1 MENLKL
7 KAEKREKVGGLNSK
21 TAVYKENK
29 IPGIIYGGKDEP
41 LPILVNNNELLKI
54 INNEGLFNTVVEVEL
69 DKKTENVV
77 FKEVQKHPSKNIF
90 THIDLQRVVEGTKVN
105 VVVPVLLKNQDKCFG
120 VKIEGGVINH
130 VLKEISVLASP
141 ESIPESIEVD
151 MEEIKTKEKV
161 RLSSLTENND
171 YDFPSSLK
179 NQDPVLV
186 SVLTARGGGLDFE
199 DEEVD
204 DVEEGAEADSTEASD
219 EKSSE
224 ETSLPIKFVNLSLSN
239 ACNG

>member
-7 KAEKREKVGGLNSK
+7 KAEKREKVGGLSSK

-105 VVVPVLLKNQDKCFG
+105 VVVPVLLKNQDKCYG

-130 VLKEISVLASP
+130 VLKEISVLANP
-141 ESIPESIEVD
+141 ELIPESIEVD
-151 MEEIKTKEKV
+151 MEEIKAKEKV
-161 RLSSLTENND
+161 RLSSLSENSG
-171 YDFPSSLK
+171 YDFPSTLK

-204 DVEEGAEADSTEASD
+204 DVDEGADAESTEASD

-224 ETSLPIKFVNLSLSN
+224 ETNSDNPEDKSE
-239 ACNG
+239 

>member
-1 MENLKL
+1 M
-7 KAEKREKVGGLNSK
+7 
-21 TAVYKENK
+21 
-29 IPGIIYGGKDEP
+29 
-41 LPILVNNNELLKI
+41 VNNNELLKI

-130 VLKEISVLASP
+130 VLKEISVLANP
-141 ESIPESIEVD
+141 ELIPESIEVD
-151 MEEIKTKEKV
+151 MEEIKSKEKV
-161 RLSSLTENND
+161 RLSSLSENSD
-171 YDFPSSLK
+171 YDFPSTLK

-186 SVLTARGGGLDFE
+186 SVLTAKGGGLDFE

-204 DVEEGAEADSTEASD
+204 DVEEGAEAESTEASD

-224 ETSLPIKFVNLSLSN
+224 ETNSDNSEEKSE
-239 ACNG
+239 

>member
-130 VLKEISVLASP
+130 VLKEISVLANP

-151 MEEIKTKEKV
+151 MEEIKSKEKV
-161 RLSSLTENND
+161 RLSSLSENGD
-171 YDFPSSLK
+171 YDFPSTLK

-204 DVEEGAEADSTEASD
+204 DVEEGAEAESTEASD

-224 ETSLPIKFVNLSLSN
+224 ETNSDNSEEKSE
-239 ACNG
+239 

>member
-7 KAEKREKVGGLNSK
+7 KAEKREKFRGVSSK
-21 TAVYKENK
+21 TDVYKENK

-130 VLKEISVLASP
+130 VLKEISVLANP

-151 MEEIKTKEKV
+151 MEEIKSKEKV
-161 RLSSLTENND
+161 RLSSLSENSD
-171 YDFPSSLK
+171 YDFPSTLK

-204 DVEEGAEADSTEASD
+204 DVEEGAEAESTEASD

-224 ETSLPIKFVNLSLSN
+224 ETNSDNSEGKSE
-239 ACNG
+239 

>member
-1 MENLKL
+1 MESLKL
-7 KAEKREKVGGLNSK
+7 KAEKREKVGGLSSK

-130 VLKEISVLASP
+130 VLKEISVLANP

-151 MEEIKTKEKV
+151 MEEIKAKEKV
-161 RLSSLTENND
+161 RLSSLSQNND

-204 DVEEGAEADSTEASD
+204 DVEEGAEAESTEASD

-224 ETSLPIKFVNLSLSN
+224 ETSSDNSEEKSE
-239 ACNG
+239 

>member
-1 MENLKL
+1 METLKL
-7 KAEKREKVGGLNSK
+7 KAEKRDEIGGLAPK
-21 TAVYKENK
+21 KAVYKGNK
-29 IPGIIYGGKDEP
+29 VPGIIYGGKTDP
-41 LPILVNNNELLKI
+41 QPIYVQKNELLRI
-54 INNEGLFNTVVEVEL
+54 ISNEGLFNSVVEVEIEN
-69 DKKTENVV
+69 KKENVV

-120 VKIEGGVINH
+120 VKIEGGEINH
-130 VLKEISVLASP
+130 VLKEISVLANP

-151 MEEIKTKEKV
+151 MEEIKAKEKV
-161 RLSSLTENND
+161 RLSSLSENSD

-204 DVEEGAEADSTEASD
+204 DVEEGAEAESTEASD

-224 ETSLPIKFVNLSLSN
+224 ETNSDNSEGKSE
-239 ACNG
+239 

>member
-7 KAEKREKVGGLNSK
+7 KAEKREKVGGLSAK
-21 TAVYKENK
+21 TSVYKENK

-130 VLKEISVLASP
+130 VLKEVSVLANP

-151 MEEIKTKEKV
+151 MEEIKAKEKV
-161 RLSSLTENND
+161 RLSSLSENSD
-171 YDFPSSLK
+171 YDFPSTLK

-204 DVEEGAEADSTEASD
+204 DVEEGAEAESTEASD
-219 EKSSE
+219 EKPSE
-224 ETSLPIKFVNLSLSN
+224 ETSSDNSEEKSE
-239 ACNG
+239 

>member
-1 MENLKL
+1 M
-7 KAEKREKVGGLNSK
+7 
-21 TAVYKENK
+21 
-29 IPGIIYGGKDEP
+29 
-41 LPILVNNNELLKI
+41 
-54 INNEGLFNTVVEVEL
+54 
-69 DKKTENVV
+69 
-77 FKEVQKHPSKNIF
+77 
-90 THIDLQRVVEGTKVN
+90 
-105 VVVPVLLKNQDKCFG
+105 
-120 VKIEGGVINH
+120 KIEGGVINH
-130 VLKEISVLASP
+130 VLKEISVLANP

-161 RLSSLTENND
+161 RLSSLSENSD

-204 DVEEGAEADSTEASD
+204 DVEEGAEAESTEASD

-224 ETSLPIKFVNLSLSN
+224 ETSSDNSEEKSE
-239 ACNG
+239 

>member
-1 MENLKL
+1 MCI
-7 KAEKREKVGGLNSK
+7 R
-21 TAVYKENK
+21 
-29 IPGIIYGGKDEP
+29 DR
-41 LPILVNNNELLKI
+41 VNNNELLKI

-130 VLKEISVLASP
+130 VLKEISVLANP

-151 MEEIKTKEKV
+151 MEEIKAKEKV
-161 RLSSLTENND
+161 RLSSLSENSD

-199 DEEVD
+199 DQEVD
-204 DVEEGAEADSTEASD
+204 DVEEGAEAESTEASD

-224 ETSLPIKFVNLSLSN
+224 ETNSDNSEGKSE
-239 ACNG
+239 

>member
-1 MENLKL
+1 MCI
-7 KAEKREKVGGLNSK
+7 R
-21 TAVYKENK
+21 
-29 IPGIIYGGKDEP
+29 DR
-41 LPILVNNNELLKI
+41 VNNNELLKI

-130 VLKEISVLASP
+130 VLKEISVLANP

-151 MEEIKTKEKV
+151 MKEIKAKEKV
-161 RLSSLTENND
+161 RLSSLSENSD

-204 DVEEGAEADSTEASD
+204 DVEEGAEAESTEASD

-224 ETSLPIKFVNLSLSN
+224 ETNSDNSEGKSE
-239 ACNG
+239 

>member
-1 MENLKL
+1 M
-7 KAEKREKVGGLNSK
+7 
-21 TAVYKENK
+21 
-29 IPGIIYGGKDEP
+29 
-41 LPILVNNNELLKI
+41 VNNNELLKI

-130 VLKEISVLASP
+130 VLKEIAVLANP

-151 MEEIKTKEKV
+151 MEEIKAKEKV
-161 RLSSLTENND
+161 RLSSLSENSD

-204 DVEEGAEADSTEASD
+204 DVEEGAEAESTEASD

-224 ETSLPIKFVNLSLSN
+224 ETNSDNSEGKSE
-239 ACNG
+239 

>member
-1 MENLKL
+1 MGNLKL
-7 KAEKREKVGGLNSK
+7 KAEKREKVGGLSSK

-29 IPGIIYGGKDEP
+29 IPGIIYGGKDKP

-54 INNEGLFNTVVEVEL
+54 INYEGLFNTIVEVEL

-130 VLKEISVLASP
+130 VLKEISVLANP

-151 MEEIKTKEKV
+151 MEEIKSKEKV
-161 RLSSLTENND
+161 RLSSLSENSD
-171 YDFPSSLK
+171 YDFPSTLK

-204 DVEEGAEADSTEASD
+204 DVDEGADAESTEASD

-224 ETSLPIKFVNLSLSN
+224 ETNSDNPEDKSE
-239 ACNG
+239 

>member
-7 KAEKREKVGGLNSK
+7 KAEKREEVGGLSSK

-54 INNEGLFNTVVEVEL
+54 IDNEGLFNTVVEVEL

-130 VLKEISVLASP
+130 VLKEISVLANP

-151 MEEIKTKEKV
+151 MEEIKSKEKV
-161 RLSSLTENND
+161 RLSSLSENSD
-171 YDFPSSLK
+171 YDFPSTLK
-179 NQDPVLV
+179 YQDPVLV

-204 DVEEGAEADSTEASD
+204 DVEEGAEAESTEASD

-224 ETSLPIKFVNLSLSN
+224 ETSSDNSEEKSE
-239 ACNG
+239 

>member
-7 KAEKREKVGGLNSK
+7 KAEKREKIGGLSSK
-21 TAVYKENK
+21 TAIYKENK
-29 IPGIIYGGKDEP
+29 IPGIIYGGKGEP

-54 INNEGLFNTVVEVEL
+54 INKEGIFNTIVEVEL
-69 DKKTENVV
+69 DKETENVV

-90 THIDLQRVVEGTKVN
+90 THIDLQRVVKGTKVN

-151 MEEIKTKEKV
+151 MEDIKAKEKV
-161 RLSSLTENND
+161 RLGSLAANSE

-186 SVLTARGGGLDFE
+186 SVLTAKGGSLDFE

-204 DVEEGAEADSTEASD
+204 DVEEGAETESTEATD
-219 EKSSE
+219 EKSSDKNSSDNSE
-224 ETSLPIKFVNLSLSN
+224 EK
-239 ACNG
+239 AE

>member
-130 VLKEISVLASP
+130 VLKEISVLANP

-151 MEEIKTKEKV
+151 MEEIKSKEKV
-161 RLSSLTENND
+161 RLSSLSENND
-171 YDFPSSLK
+171 YDFPSTLK

-204 DVEEGAEADSTEASD
+204 DVEEGTEADSTEGID

-224 ETSLPIKFVNLSLSN
+224 ETNSDSSEEKPE
-239 ACNG
+239 